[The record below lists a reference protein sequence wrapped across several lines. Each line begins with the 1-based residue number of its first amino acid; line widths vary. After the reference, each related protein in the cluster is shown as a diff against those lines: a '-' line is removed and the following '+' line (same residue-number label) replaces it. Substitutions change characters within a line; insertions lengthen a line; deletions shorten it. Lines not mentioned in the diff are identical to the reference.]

1 MDSHEER
8 LVELEIR
15 YAHQERLVEEL
26 STIVAEFGRRIA
38 NLERENRSVRE
49 MLSSLAP
56 STPESPDE

>member
-1 MDSHEER
+1 VDSNEER

-15 YAHQERLVEEL
+15 SAHQERLLEDL
-26 STIVAEFGRRIA
+26 SSIVAEFGRRIA

-49 MLSSLAP
+49 MLSALAP

>member
-1 MDSHEER
+1 MHTTEER
-8 LVELEIR
+8 LIELEIR
-15 YAHQERLVEEL
+15 HAHQERLVEEL
-26 STIVAEFGRRIA
+26 SSIVAEFGRRIA

>member
-1 MDSHEER
+1 MDINEER

-26 STIVAEFGRRIA
+26 SSIVAEFGRRIA
-38 NLERENRSVRE
+38 TLERENRNVRE

>member
-1 MDSHEER
+1 VDNTEER

-26 STIVAEFGRRIA
+26 SSIAAEFGRRLA
-38 NLERENRSVRE
+38 HLERENRNFRE
-49 MLSSLAP
+49 MLSTLAP

>member
-1 MDSHEER
+1 MNTNEER

-26 STIVAEFGRRIA
+26 SSIVAEFGRRIA
-38 NLERENRSVRE
+38 SLERENRSVRE
-49 MLSSLAP
+49 MLSTLAP

>member
-1 MDSHEER
+1 MENNEER

-15 YAHQERLVEEL
+15 SAHQERLIEDL

-38 NLERENRSVRE
+38 SLERENRSVRE
-49 MLSSLAP
+49 MLSALAP

>member
-1 MDSHEER
+1 MENTEER

-26 STIVAEFGRRIA
+26 SSIAAEFGQRIA
-38 NLERENRSVRE
+38 TLERENRSFRE
-49 MLSSLAP
+49 MLSALAP

>member
-1 MDSHEER
+1 MRTTEER

-15 YAHQERLVEEL
+15 YAHQEQLVEDL

-38 NLERENRSVRE
+38 HLERENRSVHE
-49 MLSSLAP
+49 MLSALAP

>member
-1 MDSHEER
+1 MDTTKKR

-26 STIVAEFGRRIA
+26 SSIAAEFGRRIA
-38 NLERENRSVRE
+38 ILERENRSFRE
-49 MLSSLAP
+49 MLSALAP

>member
-1 MDSHEER
+1 MDNTEER

-26 STIVAEFGRRIA
+26 SSIAAEFGRRIA
-38 NLERENRSVRE
+38 SLERENRSFRE
-49 MLSSLAP
+49 MLSALAP

>member
-1 MDSHEER
+1 MDTTDER
-8 LVELEIR
+8 LIELEIR
-15 YAHQERLVEEL
+15 HAHQERLVEDL

-49 MLSSLAP
+49 MLSALAP

>member
-1 MDSHEER
+1 MDNTEER

-15 YAHQERLVEEL
+15 SAHQDRLLEEL

-38 NLERENRSVRE
+38 HLERENRSVRE
-49 MLSSLAP
+49 MLTALAP

>member
-15 YAHQERLVEEL
+15 SAHQDRLVEEL
-26 STIVAEFGRRIA
+26 SSIVAEFGRRIA
-38 NLERENRSVRE
+38 ALERENRNVRE
-49 MLSSLAP
+49 MLSALAP

>member
-1 MDSHEER
+1 MEER
-8 LVELEIR
+8 LVKLEIR
-15 YAHQERLVEEL
+15 SAHQERLAEEL

-38 NLERENRSVRE
+38 ALERENRSFRE